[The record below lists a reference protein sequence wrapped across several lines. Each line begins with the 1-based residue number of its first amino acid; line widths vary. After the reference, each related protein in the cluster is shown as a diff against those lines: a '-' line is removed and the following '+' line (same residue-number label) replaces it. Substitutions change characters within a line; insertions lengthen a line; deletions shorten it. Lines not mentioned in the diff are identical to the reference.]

1 MLTLT
6 DGRGKW
12 SVTQKPLLI
21 LCFAAIFIWVVDW
34 LSKIESMKLVDS
46 KLRLYPQTIRVRGEK
61 IGARPKSESGMVIKI
76 ALFIYSLVICVT
88 QIMLTTQPDI
98 YINAL
103 LCTNIRQSVN
113 TFWKLQ

>member
-1 MLTLT
+1 
-6 DGRGKW
+6 
-12 SVTQKPLLI
+12 
-21 LCFAAIFIWVVDW
+21 
-34 LSKIESMKLVDS
+34 
-46 KLRLYPQTIRVRGEK
+46 
-61 IGARPKSESGMVIKI
+61 MVIKI
-76 ALFIYSLVICVT
+76 AFFIYSHVICVT